1 MRRSTFLAPL
11 AAAALALGACG
22 GGDEASPEEYRAE
35 ARQICEEADRATER
49 IRQPTRSTPEAI
61 ADYFGRL
68 LEPNERA
75 VRRFQELEPPEE
87 LQDAHDDAIAA
98 NRRGA
103 DEVRRVIRQLEAGE
117 DPRQVLAGAQT
128 NIRRLTREADRA
140 ADRLGVPECG
150 D

>member
-1 MRRSTFLAPL
+1 MRRSTILAPL

-22 GGDEASPEEYRAE
+22 GDETSPEEYRTE
-35 ARQICEEADRATER
+35 ARQICQEADRATER

-61 ADYFGRL
+61 ADYFGRR